1 MILEFVLALLIGI
14 LAGTLTGLTP
24 GIHINLIGAILVSA
38 SLTFLTGISPT
49 ILLVFIISMAITHTF
64 LDFIPSIYFGAP
76 DEDTGLATLPGHF
89 LLMRGEGPKAVNL
102 TLLGS
107 VTAIISLIIVAPTLI
122 FLIPPIF
129 PFIQKM
135 MGFFLLWISIF
146 LISYKNEKRFL
157 SFSIFIL
164 AGFLGIASLNL
175 NLSQPLFPLLTGLF
189 GTSTIIYSIK
199 SKSIIPEQIIE
210 NSKIP
215 KKDLIKP
222 ILATIFISPI
232 SALFPGLGS
241 SQAAII
247 GSTITKNLNR
257 EQFLILIGSI
267 NTLIMSSSFII
278 LLTLQKTRTGAANT
292 ILQLI
297 PINQINLTTIILTTL
312 LTGAISIPLTLQI
325 SKFFAKRID
334 KINYILISYLIL
346 IFLIILIIYFTKFP
360 GLIILATGTILG
372 LTCMELGIRRGFL
385 MGALLLPTIIYY
397 LPFS

>member
-1 MILEFVLALLIGI
+1 MILSLLVTLLLGVIS
-14 LAGTLTGLTP
+14 GTLTGLTP
-24 GIHINLIGAILVSA
+24 GIHINLIGAILISA
-38 SLTFLTGISPT
+38 SITFLAGIPPT

-76 DEDTGLATLPGHF
+76 DEDTGLSTLPGHF
-89 LLMRGEGPKAVNL
+89 LLMRGEGQKAVTL
-102 TLLGS
+102 TLIGS
-107 VTAIISLIIVAPTLI
+107 VIAIFSLSMILPAFI
-122 FLIPPIF
+122 FIIPPIY

-135 MGFFLLWISIF
+135 MGFFLIWISIF
-146 LISYKNEKRFL
+146 LISHNKEKRLL

-199 SKSIIPEQIIE
+199 SKGIIPEQILE
-210 NSKIP
+210 KFQIP

-222 ILATIFISPI
+222 ALATIFISPI

-247 GSTITKNLNR
+247 GSTIIKNLSR

-278 LLTLQKTRTGAANT
+278 LLVLEKTRTGAANT
-292 ILQLI
+292 IIQLI
-297 PINQINLTTIILTTL
+297 PLDQINIATIMVIIILT
-312 LTGAISIPLTLQI
+312 GIISIPLTLQI
-325 SKFFAKRID
+325 SKYFAKRID
-334 KINYILISYLIL
+334 KINYILISYIIL
-346 IFLIILIIYFTKFP
+346 SFLIILIIYFTKFP
-360 GLIILATGTILG
+360 GLIILIASTILG
-372 LTCMELGIRRGFL
+372 LACMELGIRRGLL
-385 MGALLLPTIIYY
+385 MGSLLIPTIIYY
-397 LPFS
+397 LPF